1 MAIVG
6 FDEEAPTLDG
16 IEEGAIHSTIV
27 QQPYEFGYRSIR
39 ALAMLARQQDPG
51 LPKNGLDYVP
61 VRVID
66 KANVQEFRGQVK
78 RWLAEGQ

>member
-1 MAIVG
+1 
-6 FDEEAPTLDG
+6 
-16 IEEGAIHSTIV
+16 
-27 QQPYEFGYRSIR
+27 
-39 ALAMLARQQDPG
+39 MLARQQDPG